1 MASGL
6 LFLFALCASLLG
18 LTSAKTTNIVV
29 NPSWTRTTVDG
40 ALPEPNLPVAD
51 CPTQEAIIRQAYAD
65 ALSLASN
72 AADVIGNKFQSTWHG
87 TLFDTIFRDPKDFF
101 SRRRVACN
109 NTHLSPQYLG

>member
-6 LFLFALCASLLG
+6 LFLFALCASLLS
-18 LTSAKTTNIVV
+18 LTSARTTNIVV
-29 NPSWTRTTVDG
+29 NPSWTLTTVDG

-51 CPTQEAIIRQAYAD
+51 CPTQAAIIRQAYAD

-72 AADVIGNKFQSTWHG
+72 AADIINNQFQSSWHG
-87 TLFDTIFRDPKDFF
+87 TLFDTIFRNPDKVF
-101 SRRRVACN
+101 SRRGVACN